1 VRKHSLAGKIPFWM
15 GFLFFIIGCVSLLG
29 PMDYSSLILNQ
40 TLAIV
45 YIALGISLLLSS
57 NFYKKENE

>member
-1 VRKHSLAGKIPFWM
+1 MRKHSLAGKITFWM
-15 GFLFFIIGCVSLLG
+15 GFLFFIIGCSSLLG
-29 PMDYSSLILNQ
+29 PMGYSSLVPNH